1 MPPPPQQASGR
12 AIAALVLGIVS
23 IVMCGCMAGFIAG
36 IPAAILGKM
45 ELNAIER
52 GQAPA
57 AGKGLAA
64 AGFWIGAIVSGCSC
78 LTLIGYVIFM
88 ISVGASGGYNY

>member
-12 AIAALVLGIVS
+12 AVASLVLGIIS
-23 IVMCGCMAGFIAG
+23 IVMCGFIAG

-57 AGKGLAA
+57 AGKGLAT
-64 AGFWIGAIVSGCSC
+64 AGFWMGAIVSGCTC
-78 LTLIGYVIFM
+78 LATIGYVILA
-88 ISVGASGGYNY
+88 ITAASSGAQRY